1 MEMKFGLQMRQTQ
14 RLVMTPK
21 LQQALKLLQVPTLEL
36 QQILKQEI
44 LQNPMLE
51 EIDESDEEQEEKAET
66 EAEGLAEEEP
76 EAPVAESA
84 EAAASAA
91 SAEGEEEPRRELLSE
106 EAPLER
112 EPDRTW
118 DDYFEDGFDLGYKRS
133 EDQPE
138 EFYERVPVAHTT
150 AIEKLMSQL
159 RIATSDPLDL
169 RIGEYLIGS
178 LNETGYLTCSLEEVA
193 NTFQVEMAVIERVL
207 GYIQSMEP
215 VGIGARNL
223 QEALLIQLRQRGMGD
238 TVAAEIVRD
247 HFEALKQRK
256 YAEIAK
262 RLHITVEEVQDH
274 ANLIKEL
281 DPKPGYELMTD
292 DVRYITPD
300 LIVERVGEEYVVF
313 LNDKNIPRLR
323 ISNAYKRELDKGSS
337 NGNKETR
344 DFILGRLSSARWL
357 IQTIEQRRKTMVKV
371 MECIVDEQR
380 EFFEKGPSALR
391 PLTLQQVASRIGM
404 HESTVS
410 RVTTNKYVQTP
421 RGVFELKYFFSS
433 SLDTEDGDEVS
444 AKAAKSR
451 ILDIMA
457 KEDTRRPLSDQKIA
471 DILKQG
477 GLIIARRTVAKYREQ
492 LKILPARL
500 RKQY

>member
-44 LQNPMLE
+44 LQNPLLE
-51 EIDESDEEQEEKAET
+51 EVDEVEEDEEELGSEEST
-66 EAEGLAEEEP
+66 PEAE
-76 EAPVAESA
+76 A
-84 EAAASAA
+84 EAEVPEVRVAD
-91 SAEGEEEPRRELLSE
+91 EDEPRAADSE
-106 EAPLER
+106 KDPEVS
-112 EPDRTW
+112 W
-118 DDYFEDGFDLGYKRS
+118 DEYFNDGFDLGYKRS
-133 EDQPE
+133 EDQE
-138 EFYERVPVAHTT
+138 EFFERVPVARTSSV
-150 AIEKLMSQL
+150 ENLLSQL
-159 RIATSDPLDL
+159 RILTDDPVELQ
-169 RIGEYLIGS
+169 IGEYLIGS
-178 LNETGYLTCSLEEVA
+178 LNETGYLTCSLDEVA
-193 NTFQVEMAVIERVL
+193 NTFKVELARVEKVL

-215 VGIGARNL
+215 VGIGARSL
-223 QEALLIQLRQRGMGD
+223 QEALLIQLRHRGLGQSI
-238 TVAAEIVRD
+238 TAEIVRN

-262 RLHITVEEVQDH
+262 RLHISVEEVQEH
-274 ANLIKEL
+274 ANVIKDL
-281 DPKPGYELMTD
+281 DPKPGYELSTD

-323 ISNAYKRELDKGSS
+323 ISTAYRRELDRTNS

-357 IQTIEQRRKTMVKV
+357 IQTIEQRRRTMVKV

-380 EFFEKGPSALR
+380 EFFEKGPGFLR

-444 AKAAKSR
+444 AKAAKTR
-451 ILDIMA
+451 ILEIIG
-457 KEDTRRPLSDQKIA
+457 KEEARRPLSDQKIA
-471 DILKQG
+471 DILKKD

-492 LKILPARL
+492 LRILPARL

>member
-1 MEMKFGLQMRQTQ
+1 MKFGLQMRQTQ

-51 EIDESDEEQEEKAET
+51 EVEDTEDDEEEMGAEAAT
-66 EAEGLAEEEP
+66 QEAE
-76 EAPVAESA
+76 EAPVAEPTETPSD
-84 EAAASAA
+84 
-91 SAEGEEEPRRELLSE
+91 SE
-106 EAPLER
+106 ETPSNDK
-112 EPDRTW
+112 EPDESW
-118 DDYFEDGFDLGYKRS
+118 DDYFGDGFDLGYKRS
-133 EDQPE
+133 EDQQE
-138 EFYERVPVAHTT
+138 EFFERVPVARTSF
-150 AIEKLMSQL
+150 IDSLLGQL
-159 RIATSDPLDL
+159 RILTSDELEL
-169 RIGEYLIGS
+169 RIGEYLVGS
-178 LNETGYLTCSLEEVA
+178 LNESGYLTCSLVEVA
-193 NTFQVEMAVIERVL
+193 NTFKVEEAVVARVL
-207 GYIQSMEP
+207 AFIQSMEP
-215 VGIGARNL
+215 VGIGARSL
-223 QEALLIQLRQRGMGD
+223 QEALLIQLRQRGLSD
-238 TVAAEIVRD
+238 SVTAEIIRD

-256 YAEIAK
+256 YTEIAK
-262 RLHITVEEVQDH
+262 KLHISVEEVQEH
-274 ANLIKEL
+274 ANAIMDL
-281 DPKPGYELMTD
+281 DPKPGFELMTEE
-292 DVRYITPD
+292 VRYITPD

-313 LNDKNIPRLR
+313 LNDKNVPRLR
-323 ISNAYKRELDKGSS
+323 ISTAYKRELDRSPVNGS
-337 NGNKETR
+337 KETR

-380 EFFEKGPSALR
+380 EFFERGPGALR

-444 AKAAKSR
+444 AKAAKSQ
-451 ILDIMA
+451 ILEIIG
-457 KEDTRRPLSDQKIA
+457 KEDARRPLSDQKIA
-471 DILKQG
+471 DILKQD

-492 LKILPARL
+492 LRILPARL

>member
-1 MEMKFGLQMRQTQ
+1 MEMKFGLHMRQTQ

-44 LQNPMLE
+44 LQNPLLE
-51 EIDESDEEQEEKAET
+51 EVDEI
-66 EAEGLAEEEP
+66 EEEEEIRGEQTSED
-76 EAPVAESA
+76 EAPEPN
-84 EAAASAA
+84 
-91 SAEGEEEPRRELLSE
+91 EEEPRQEVLSDE
-106 EAPLER
+106 TPVDKD
-112 EPDRTW
+112 PDQSW
-118 DDYFEDGFDLGYKRS
+118 DDYFGDGFDLGYKRT
-133 EDQPE
+133 EEQPE
-138 EFYERVPVAHTT
+138 EFYERVPVAQTSY
-150 AIEKLMSQL
+150 IDKLLSQL
-159 RIATSDPLDL
+159 RIATSDPMEL
-169 RIGEYLIGS
+169 RIGEYIIGS
-178 LNETGYLTCSLEEVA
+178 LNESGYLTCSLEEVA
-193 NTFQVEMAVIERVL
+193 NTFRVELAVVERVL
-207 GYIQSMEP
+207 AYVQAMEP
-215 VGIGARNL
+215 VGIGARDL
-223 QEALLIQLRQRGMGD
+223 QEALLIQLRQRGLGD
-238 TVAAEIVRD
+238 SVAAEIIRD
-247 HFEALKQRK
+247 HFDALKQRK
-256 YAEIAK
+256 YSEIAK
-262 RLHITVEEVQDH
+262 RLHITVEEVQEH
-274 ANLIKEL
+274 ANVIKDL
-281 DPKPGYELMTD
+281 DPKPGFELMTEE
-292 DVRYITPD
+292 VRYITPD
-300 LIVERVGEEYVVF
+300 LIVDRVGEDYVVF

-323 ISNAYKRELDKGSS
+323 ISTAYRKELEKGGS
-337 NGNKETR
+337 NGSKETR

-444 AKAAKSR
+444 AKAAKTR
-451 ILDIMA
+451 ILEIIG
-457 KEDTRRPLSDQKIA
+457 KEDARRPLSDQKIA
-471 DILKQG
+471 DILKQD